1 MSPQLLEAQHLET
14 VSGEDTVGIGQ
25 GFQEPVNP
33 VVALRALYELLE
45 DYSPMWYSEKAHDM
59 ATAALG
65 HSSAY

>member
-14 VSGEDTVGIGQ
+14 VSGVDQ